1 MMLKKDPNFTRLK
14 KLGGRGY
21 LGRVSYW
28 LGVDHLL
35 VVEVTNYNER
45 YRRFYFRDLQAV
57 IVQRNRNRMW
67 GNIAIAV
74 LGCLFLSLLVL
85 AGFGNSNALPLIV
98 IFSIVFLLAVIVLLI
113 NTVGGPMCSIHLRT
127 AVQTQKLTG
136 ITRWRRAEFLIGT
149 LTPLIQSAQSAME
162 TTPTVP
168 TSSSNPPAPSTAQP
182 DFS

>member
-1 MMLKKDPNFTRLK
+1 MLKRDPNFTRLK

-45 YRRFYFRDLQAV
+45 YRRFYLRDLQAV

-67 GNIAIAV
+67 GNIVAGVMAIVPA
-74 LGCLFLSLLVL
+74 LGTLALLSDGEYAGAALVGGILALFGVFMLV
-85 AGFGNSNALPLIV
+85 
-98 IFSIVFLLAVIVLLI
+98 
-113 NTVGGPMCSIHLRT
+113 NTLRGPMCSVHLRT
-127 AVQTQKLTG
+127 AVQTQKLAN
-136 ITRWRRAEFLIGT
+136 INRWRRAEFLIET
-149 LTPLIQSAQSAME
+149 LTPLVQSLQASASE
-162 TTPTVP
+162 APSPNPATV
-168 TSSSNPPAPSTAQP
+168 SNPPAASTVQP